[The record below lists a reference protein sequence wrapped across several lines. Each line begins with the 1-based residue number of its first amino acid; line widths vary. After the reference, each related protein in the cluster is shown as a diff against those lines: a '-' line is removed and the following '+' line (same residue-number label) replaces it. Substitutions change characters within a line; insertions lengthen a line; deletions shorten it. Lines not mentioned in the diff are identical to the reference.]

1 MRTKSHRLF
10 ACLIAAVTVVALMPA
25 GAFAAFVHPA
35 TDYPA
40 PTVTTSPTSLDFGS
54 VNQGTA
60 PGVVTRTLTVSVG
73 TIAGLPAEAANMP
86 ASWSVSHNLSWLTI
100 SPSSGSA
107 GLGQSFSIS
116 VSVDTRA
123 ATPGDYSGQIN
134 VNVVP
139 PTPPTAPTSVS
150 MRSAGLVSSL
160 ATVTQAVP
168 VMMRVV
174 EETPAVEATMPAIEV
189 APIAISLTT
198 TQGTNPRPFSIA
210 ISNAGTGTLSWE
222 ASEAA
227 SWLSIAPASGTDSST
242 LVGSVN
248 TTGLAV
254 GRYDATITVT
264 AAGASNSPVTIPVHL
279 VIAQRVKPRWTIS
292 TPSCAS
298 VWRLGV
304 RTLVVG
310 SISPWRSSFAG
321 GVRLQFQLYS
331 GGQWRAVTLLPTT
344 ISILGNG
351 RRYHAYFRP
360 TYAGTYRVRAVY
372 AENPTYAGS
381 NSAWRTFI
389 VRR

>member
-25 GAFAAFVHPA
+25 GAFAARIQST

-40 PTVTTSPTSLDFGS
+40 PTVTTSPTTLDFGS
-54 VNQGTA
+54 VDQGTA

-73 TIAGLPAEAANMP
+73 TIAGLPPEAANL
-86 ASWSVSHNLSWLTI
+86 AATWSVTHNLSWLTI

-139 PTPPTAPTSVS
+139 PTPPTGAASL
-150 MRSAGLVSSL
+150 RSAGLVSSL

-174 EETPAVEATMPAIEV
+174 EETPAVEATTPVIEV
-189 APIAISLTT
+189 APIAVSLTT
-198 TQGTNPRPFSIA
+198 TQGTNPAPFSIA

-279 VIAQRVKPRWTIS
+279 VIAQRVKPRWTVS

-304 RTLVVG
+304 RNLVVG

-321 GVRLQFQLYS
+321 GVRLQFQIYS
-331 GGQWRAVTLLPTT
+331 RGAWRAATLLPATVR
-344 ISILGNG
+344 IVGNG
-351 RRYHAYFRP
+351 RRYQAYFRP
-360 TYAGTYRVRAVY
+360 TYAGTYRVRATY
-372 AENPTYAGS
+372 AENATYAGA